1 MVGSLAGSLPRLQQ
15 RRHWDA
21 QNRTISLC
29 VDYDDC
35 VEISMRSGVP
45 LSDLLHHLWHDGAS
59 HIAITELTLGDLLAS
74 GQLSVALPAVAET
87 APTHRWLTS
96 LDTRWLTQVSQ
107 ELSARI
113 PALPVRLL

>member
-1 MVGSLAGSLPRLQQ
+1 MFGSLAGSLPRLQQ

-74 GQLSVALPAVAET
+74 GQLSVALPAVG
-87 APTHRWLTS
+87 
-96 LDTRWLTQVSQ
+96 
-107 ELSARI
+107 ARGN
-113 PALPVRLL
+113 PSRRLPVRFLGIGHSTTR